1 MLKYNITTKRFY
13 VLKSPRKHMNHDVNK
28 QKRFDLNV
36 HILKLIIKAVN
47 LCSKQELPLRGH
59 RDNSSDLI
67 LRDCSFLAV
76 VKTLADMDSIL
87 KDHQKTGSKN
97 AQTT

>member
-1 MLKYNITTKRFY
+1 
-13 VLKSPRKHMNHDVNK
+13 MNHDVNK

-67 LRDCSFLAV
+67 LRDRSFLAV

-87 KDHQKTGSKN
+87 KDHQKTGSKTLKRHSERYKMKLSAALQN
-97 AQTT
+97 Q